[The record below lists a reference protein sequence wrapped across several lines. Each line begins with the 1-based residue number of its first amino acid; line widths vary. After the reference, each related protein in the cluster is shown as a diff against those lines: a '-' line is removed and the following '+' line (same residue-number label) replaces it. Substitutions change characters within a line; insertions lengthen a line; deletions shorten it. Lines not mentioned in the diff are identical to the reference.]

1 MGKKI
6 ALQFSGGI
14 DSLYLA
20 HLLAEKYE
28 CVHLLTFEKGYL
40 HFALRAAAKNV
51 ARLQKLHGKDK
62 VVFKIIDMKELFRAM
77 AVKSYFSTSRKFGN
91 ETAWCIPCRAA
102 MGVASTLY
110 CLQHEIGEFTDGAN
124 SEQRPDGKR
133 NLATADNYPE
143 FLQLISDFARSFGIT
158 YSSILYELN
167 SREERRAKLS
177 ELGFEIDFN
186 SLGHRKK
193 SIFDPFK
200 PSFYKR
206 SQPMCVSGYL
216 VHWRRNLFNVVKPP
230 SPEQVVESIK
240 PKLDETG
247 LDYVKRKLKT
257 DPQVEI
263 RADSET
269 G

>member
-1 MGKKI
+1 MNKEI

-28 CVHLLTFEKGYL
+28 RVHLLTFEKGYL
-40 HFALRAAAKNV
+40 HFALRAASRNV
-51 ARLQKLHGKDK
+51 ARLQELHGRDK
-62 VVFKIIDMKELFRAM
+62 IVFKIVDMKELFRDM
-77 AVKSYFSTSRKFGN
+77 AVKSYRRTSREFGN
-91 ETAWCIPCRAA
+91 EVAWCIPCRAA
-102 MGVASTLY
+102 MGAAATLY
-110 CLQHEIGEFTDGAN
+110 CLQNGIDEFTDGAN

-143 FLQLISDFARSFGIT
+143 FLELIGDFARSFGIN

-167 SREERRAKLS
+167 SREERRSKLI

-193 SIFDPFK
+193 SILDPFR

-230 SPEQVVESIK
+230 SPEQVVASIK
-240 PKLDETG
+240 PKLDEIG
-247 LDYVKRKLKT
+247 RVYVKRRL
-257 DPQVEI
+257 
-263 RADSET
+263 DSAEK
-269 G
+269 